1 MENRV
6 KQLRHDI
13 LFTLVIIVM
22 HLNISSSSPGEE
34 TTLYITPSSSIQC
47 PAESCLTLS
56 KLALNSSSWLS
67 SNTTL
72 FFLGGTHTLDTELF
86 ISSINTFFML
96 TNSTRE
102 GTHVVVCQN
111 RASFNFDGA
120 KELRIHGLKFIG
132 CGSNKFSSIRNLTI
146 ENSTFHGQ
154 NDSETALDITKSN
167 LTILNSTFIANRVG
181 TCMKIFD
188 VKAESNVSAR
198 IAGAILASNSNVNIT
213 NSNFLNNSAE
223 IGGAMYINGLSNI
236 SIISSTFLSNE
247 ATSTHIQ
254 DCGMNY
260 REIACSGGAIITFKS
275 RLIVDGCIF
284 INNTNLCGGGGAV
297 SIQQKSVAEIRK
309 SEFHGNGANGSGGA
323 LLIAIL
329 ANVNI
334 ENSRFLMNSANSK
347 GGVMFI
353 ALESEVTG
361 RECVYERNSAK
372 LSGGVTAMDQNSPF
386 RDNSSIFYNNS
397 AETGG
402 VLFVVRSE
410 LTLNDSIFSHNQAKE
425 SGGVM
430 HILQSHQD
438 SEVVFYGRCN
448 LTDNSAGTGGAI
460 YAVESTLYVVNSA
473 VISIN
478 LNTANDSGGGMYLY
492 RSTLSH
498 GYASVT
504 NISGN
509 KARTNG
515 GGIHAINS
523 MIIST
528 QSYRKGSTW
537 PFQTLTFFTS
547 NSASKGGGLYLES
560 GAQLRLQKVEDNVN
574 LREDKLNASIYF
586 TSNSAHYGSAVYV
599 TDESYF
605 GVCNGDCSI
614 ITRLSTVTSN
624 AECFIQV
631 FSKATSLLDKSSS
644 VSIEFTTSKSDSFT
658 GSTIIYGGL
667 LDRCIPDPRAEIYAK
682 GYIRNEVDGI
692 TYLKL
697 ISNIND
703 TKNIS
708 SLPVR
713 VCFCTPHNQPD
724 CSDEPPITH
733 VKKGESFNVSLVA
746 VDQVNH
752 TLNNIEIYSS
762 LSYTESSLGEGQ
774 TTQVTRNGC
783 TNLTFSITSP
793 HASEELIFYTEG
805 PCRNASRSQGRVHVA
820 FLRCTCPIG
829 FQPEK
834 YNSSDCICICDSYLS
849 PYFTEAD
856 NNCNIKTES
865 LTRRGNFWISFIN
878 TTTSDDDSSDNSSKF
893 LIYPYYP
900 LDYCVPPNSDVLINL
915 NILNGADAQCA
926 NNRSGLLCSLCQPG
940 LSLSHGSSRCIPCSK
955 AWYKGS
961 VPVLAISA
969 VVGIIIVVL
978 LMALNLTVAVGTLNG
993 LIFYANIIGIN
1004 KSTFFS
1010 GLSLSTRY
1018 YSIFISWL
1026 NLEVGF
1032 DVCFFEGVDT
1042 YWKTWLQLV
1051 FPAYVIFLVAVVI
1064 IISNYSM
1071 KFSRLIAKRNPVA
1084 TLATLILL
1092 SYTKFLQTTI
1102 TALSFATLHYP
1113 DGSQK
1118 IVWLP
1123 DATVEYFSGKH
1134 IVLFAIAIIIL
1145 FIGIAYTC
1153 IIFFWQW
1160 LIRYQDWT
1168 ILKWT
1173 NSHRL
1178 AHFIEVYHAP
1188 YVSKHRYWTGL
1199 LLLTRIALYLV
1210 FALNVSGD
1218 PGVNLLAITT
1228 SVVSLLLLK
1237 GQFSRV
1243 YKSTF
1248 VDMTEIV
1255 CYANLF
1261 VFSIVGLKFETEE
1274 IVNITA
1280 GVSGVIILLLL
1291 VAIILHHAYA
1301 TYCMKC
1307 VKKCQRQGERRLDD
1321 NDPLKDTT
1329 IDTLSPESVDC
1340 SEPTFSVVELEL
1352 PGSDEQL
1359 IK

>member
-6 KQLRHDI
+6 KQLCHDI
-13 LFTLVIIVM
+13 LFTLVIAVM

-47 PAESCLTLS
+47 HAEPCLTLS

-72 FFLGGTHTLDTELF
+72 IFLGGTHTLDTELF
-86 ISSINTFFML
+86 VSSINNFFML

-132 CGSNKFSSIRNLTI
+132 CGSNKFLSIRDLTI
-146 ENSTFHGQ
+146 ENSTFLGQ
-154 NDSETALDITKSN
+154 NDSETALNITKSN
-167 LTILNSTFIANRVG
+167 LIIINSTFIANRVG
-181 TCMKIFD
+181 TCIKVFD
-188 VKAESNVSAR
+188 ANTESYVSVQ
-198 IAGAILASNSNVNIT
+198 IAGAILASNSNIRIINC
-213 NSNFLNNSAE
+213 NFLKNSAE
-223 IGGAMYINGLSNI
+223 IGGAVYINGSSNI

-247 ATSTHIQ
+247 ASNIHIQ
-254 DCGMNY
+254 DCWENN
-260 REIACSGGAIITFKS
+260 RKTACRGGAISAFKS
-275 RLIVDGCIF
+275 RLIIDGCTF
-284 INNTNLCGGGGAV
+284 INNTNLCGGGGAL
-297 SIQQKSVAEIRK
+297 SIQQESVAEICK
-309 SEFHGNGANGSGGA
+309 SEFHGNRANGSGGA
-323 LLIAIL
+323 LLIAL
-329 ANVNI
+329 HANVNI

-386 RDNSSIFYNNS
+386 RDNSSKFYNNS

-410 LTLNDSIFSHNQAKE
+410 LTLNDSTFSHNQAKE
-425 SGGVM
+425 SGGVV
-430 HILQSHQD
+430 HVLQSHQD

-460 YAVESTLYVVNSA
+460 YAVESTLYVVIGA

-509 KARTNG
+509 KARGNG

-523 MIIST
+523 MIVST

-560 GAQLRLQKVEDNVN
+560 GAQLRLQKVKDNVN

-605 GVCNGDCSI
+605 GVCNGDCST

-631 FSKATSLLDKSSS
+631 FSKASSLLDKPSS

-658 GSTIIYGGL
+658 GSTIIFGGL

-682 GYIRNEVDGI
+682 GYIQNEVDGI

-703 TKNIS
+703 TEYIS

-783 TNLTFSITSP
+783 TNLIFSITSP
-793 HASEELIFYTEG
+793 HASEELILYTEG

-820 FLRCTCPIG
+820 FLHCTCPVG
-829 FQPEK
+829 FQPKK
-834 YNSSDCICICDSYLS
+834 YNSSDCICICDSHLS

-856 NNCNIKTES
+856 NNCDIQRES

-878 TTTSDDDSSDNSSKF
+878 TTTSDDDNSDNSNKF
-893 LIYPYYP
+893 LIYPYCP
-900 LDYCVPPNSDVLINL
+900 LDYCLPPNSDVHINL

-955 AWYKGS
+955 AWYT
-961 VPVLAISA
+961 VPVLMISSA
-969 VVGIIIVVL
+969 VVGIVTVVL

-993 LIFYANIIGIN
+993 LIFYANITGIN

-1010 GLSLSTRY
+1010 GLSPSTRY
-1018 YSIFISWL
+1018 YSILISWL

-1032 DVCFFEGVDT
+1032 DVCYFEGVDT

-1084 TLATLILL
+1084 TLATLIHL
-1092 SYTKFLQTTI
+1092 SYTKFLQTTV

-1118 IVWLP
+1118 IVWLS

-1134 IVLFAIAIIIL
+1134 IVLFVIAMIIL
-1145 FIGIAYTC
+1145 FIGTAYTC

-1173 NSHRL
+1173 DSHRL
-1178 AHFIEVYHAP
+1178 SHFIEAYHAP

-1261 VFSIVGLKFETEE
+1261 VFSIVRLKFETEE
-1274 IVNITA
+1274 VVNITA
-1280 GVSGVIILLLL
+1280 GVSGVITLLLL
-1291 VAIILHHAYA
+1291 VVIILHHVYA
-1301 TYCMKC
+1301 TFCMKC
-1307 VKKCQRQGERRLDD
+1307 VKKCRRQGERRLDD
-1321 NDPLKDTT
+1321 TDPLNDTT
-1329 IDTLSPESVDC
+1329 LLPESFDC
-1340 SEPTFSVVELEL
+1340 SEPTFSVVELKI
-1352 PGSDEQL
+1352 PGSDEQY
-1359 IK
+1359 